1 LGAACHLYLWV
12 VSIHG
17 KFGKVAEESLHP
29 VEERLAGFSQT
40 FQRTRRN
47 DEISLKLELEDSQR
61 KDALRPQS
69 TLEKRDEDLFSQA
82 CEEIRQ
88 PRLLPR
94 EKRLLAKKRRKGMK
108 LDNDACQKLMKYRL
122 RHEKEEEQRIVFFVH
137 FHKAGGTS
145 MVHKFREGGYQ
156 FWNREENGNPFG
168 SGKGI
173 NGATGAAL
181 KFWRYSRSQFE
192 AFLEDAR
199 SQGKGGAEFIA
210 AEWNFFTSDH
220 FFEKDYFRKEAKID
234 LITVL
239 RDPYDR
245 FLSNFNFKLDNF
257 DAFNPRISN
266 PLEWAHLDLIRRK
279 GKFKPFRKP
288 VGKSTTVD
296 SPSYQYGEQVPHDS
310 YFSVNYNKPNY
321 YTAFLNGLTENT
333 DDPGYDS
340 APFDFE
346 YFAFGLNQTHLDIAK
361 ERLTNLFDA
370 VLVLERPETHAQ
382 LDRWFAFSG
391 KPNGGRLPQRNKN
404 RKKKKNDGGG
414 EFTREEFYK
423 YNALD
428 KELYDYAVEL
438 SLSRSGGKQTTN
450 SNQQ

>member
-1 LGAACHLYLWV
+1 MLLTLGAACYLCLWV
-12 VSIHG
+12 GSRP
-17 KFGKVAEESLHP
+17 KS
-29 VEERLAGFSQT
+29 
-40 FQRTRRN
+40 N
-47 DEISLKLELEDSQR
+47 LELSLSND
-61 KDALRPQS
+61 
-69 TLEKRDEDLFSQA
+69 KRDEDFFSQA
-82 CEEIRQ
+82 CEESRR
-88 PRLLPR
+88 PRLLAR
-94 EKRLLAKKRRKGMK
+94 EKPLLAKKPRKGK
-108 LDNDACQKLMKYRL
+108 KRDNDPCKLLMKYRI
-122 RHEKEEEQRIVFFVH
+122 RHEKVEEQRIVLFVH

-156 FWNREENGNPFG
+156 FWNRENNGNPFG
-168 SGKGI
+168 KPGRHLPRGRDSFDCNK
-173 NGATGAAL
+173 NAHSSNGAAL

-199 SQGKGGAEFIA
+199 SQAKWPYCHLESNRPNERAKGGAEFIA
-210 AEWNFFTSDH
+210 AEWNFFTPDH
-220 FFEKDYFRKEAKID
+220 FFEKDYLRKEAKID
-234 LITVL
+234 LITML

-245 FLSNFNFKLDNF
+245 FLSNFNFKLDNSG
-257 DAFNPRISN
+257 AFEPDIFN
-266 PLEWAHLDLIRRK
+266 PLEWAHLDLIRKK
-279 GKFKPFRKP
+279 GKVTAFRKP
-288 VGKSTTVD
+288 VGISTTVQ
-296 SPSYQYGEQVPHDS
+296 SPSYQYGEQVPHES

-333 DDPGYDS
+333 DDLGYDS

-370 VLVLERPETHAQ
+370 VLVLEQPETHAQ

-391 KPNGGRLPQRNKN
+391 KPNGDRFARTNVNKM
-404 RKKKKNDGGG
+404 KTKNNGGG
-414 EFTREEFYK
+414 KFTREEFYK

-438 SLSRSGGKQTTN
+438 SLSRSGGKQTTD